1 MRGRAR
7 PWRRADRTPY
17 RLLLVPGRTRLIVL
31 ALAGLVALSL
41 SACGNREFPTRS
53 AESEG
58 TYLDLDSLKYQ
69 VQVSRELNP
78 ADPEDRAYLV
88 GLAQADRTLKPDEVW
103 FGVFL
108 QVQNDTHDAHPTA
121 HELDIEDTQ
130 RNVYKPIRLASIN
143 NFRYRSGTLPGK
155 ARLPGPDTPAFDG
168 PTQGA
173 LVLFKLKEPSFDN
186 RPLVLRITSPVDATS
201 AHVDL
206 DV

>member
-1 MRGRAR
+1 MAL
-7 PWRRADRTPY
+7 A
-17 RLLLVPGRTRLIVL
+17 VL
-31 ALAGLVALSL
+31 AAFSLA
-41 SACGNREFPTRS
+41 ACGNREFPIRS

-69 VQVSRELNP
+69 VQVSRELNQS
-78 ADPEDRAYLV
+78 DPEDRAYLV
-88 GLAQADRTLKPDEVW
+88 GLAKADRALEPDEVW

-108 QVQNDTHDAHPTA
+108 QVQNDTDDPHPTA
-121 HELDIEDTQ
+121 HELTIEDTQ
-130 RNVYKPIRLASIN
+130 RNVYKPIRLTSIN
-143 NFRYRSGTLPGK
+143 SFRYHSGTLPGK
-155 ARLPGPDTPAFDG
+155 ARLPAPDTPAYDG

-201 AHVDL
+201 VHVDL

>member
-1 MRGRAR
+1 
-7 PWRRADRTPY
+7 
-17 RLLLVPGRTRLIVL
+17 LLLVPARTRVIVL
-31 ALAGLVALSL
+31 LLAGLAALSL
-41 SACGNREFPTRS
+41 GACGERHFPERS
-53 AESEG
+53 AETEG

-78 ADPEDRAYLV
+78 SDSEDSAYMV
-88 GLAQADRTLKPDEVW
+88 GLAKSDRTLEPDEVW

-108 QVQNDTHDAHPTA
+108 QVQNDTDDPHPTA
-121 HELDIEDTQ
+121 HEIEIEDTQ

-143 NFRYRSGTLPGK
+143 NYRYRSGTLAAK
-155 ARLPGPDTPAFDG
+155 SRLPAPDTPAFDG

-186 RPLVLRITSPVDATS
+186 RPLVLKISSALDSST